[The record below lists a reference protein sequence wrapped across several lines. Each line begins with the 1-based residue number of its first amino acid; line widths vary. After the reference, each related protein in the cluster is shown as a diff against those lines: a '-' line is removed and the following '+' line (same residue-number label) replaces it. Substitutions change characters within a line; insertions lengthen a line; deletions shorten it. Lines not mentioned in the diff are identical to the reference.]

1 MKNQVI
7 VIMMEKRKGTA
18 QIYELLFMPPDEDS
32 PEFIN
37 IEDEEGKNVLAI
49 HSHYTTKG
57 VLVFKEIPVQD
68 RSTH

>member
-1 MKNQVI
+1 
-7 VIMMEKRKGTA
+7 
-18 QIYELLFMPPDEDS
+18 MPPDEDS

-57 VLVFKEIPVQD
+57 VLVFKEVSMQD